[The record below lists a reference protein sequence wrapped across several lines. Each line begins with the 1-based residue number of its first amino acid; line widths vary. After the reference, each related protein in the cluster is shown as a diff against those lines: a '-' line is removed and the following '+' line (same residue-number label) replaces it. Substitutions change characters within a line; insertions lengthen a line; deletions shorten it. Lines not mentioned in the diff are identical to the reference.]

1 MFFSVRPN
9 FRGPGF
15 NVREP
20 EEEVPGFRLNA
31 DGTVGKASPPA
42 AKVGG
47 NPFDIFEPQPSG
59 VWPPPYLA
67 LAGGVGA
74 APGNITRG
82 AFLDDI
88 KELPGAIGDR
98 LGAMA
103 NGAYSVFPGVYNAGR
118 AAARGLGL
126 LGPEEAERFR
136 RELELI
142 RSSANAIV
150 DRPADAAR
158 AAYYGADGR
167 FGDPLLKWHLLGRGA
182 MGYLAR
188 VGPVPLA
195 PVALVG
201 DTLRAF
207 ENGRQNLIDAL
218 LDGIQGER

>member
-1 MFFSVRPN
+1 MFNVRPN
-9 FRGPGF
+9 VRVPGF

-20 EEEVPGFRLNA
+20 EEDVPGFRLNA
-31 DGTVGKASPPA
+31 DGTIGKPPMTA
-42 AKVGG
+42 AKPNG

-74 APGNITRG
+74 TPGNIARG

-88 KELPGAIGDR
+88 KELPEAIGDR
-98 LGAMA
+98 VGAMA
-103 NGAYSVFPGVYNAGR
+103 KGAYSIFPGVYNAGR

-126 LGPEEAERFR
+126 LGPEQAERFR

-150 DRPADAAR
+150 DRPGDAAR
-158 AAYYGADGR
+158 AAYYGADER